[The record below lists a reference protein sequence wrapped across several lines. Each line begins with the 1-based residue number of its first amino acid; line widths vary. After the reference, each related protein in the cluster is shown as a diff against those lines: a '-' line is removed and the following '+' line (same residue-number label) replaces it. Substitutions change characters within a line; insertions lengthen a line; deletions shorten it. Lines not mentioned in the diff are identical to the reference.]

1 MDAIETAIMNN
12 RFAAIVEEASATLHR
27 TAHTTFTKLVQDYQC
42 SIATVDGDMFAYPI
56 QSGVNVFMGLPIRPM
71 IEIIGIENM
80 RPGDCFITNDPF
92 GTDGLV
98 THLMD
103 VTTLRPIFHD
113 DELIAFSWAFI
124 HASDIGGAVP
134 GSISPDFTEV
144 FQEGLRIRPMHIFKE
159 GKLVE
164 EIRDIYLDNSRIPND
179 IWGDF
184 QAMFSAQK
192 SMDRRLNELCRRYGP
207 DRVKAGMRDVID
219 FAEIKARQV
228 ISTIPDGEYEFG
240 DYLEGIN
247 EGEFAFIHATLRVQG
262 DEVEIDFTGT
272 EPQTPSA
279 YNYVTGSRTHPYLVQ
294 AMIHLIFTRDPE
306 CPRNAGILRP
316 IRTCAP
322 RGTIINAIFPAAGG
336 SRVVANT
343 RAYDAIIGCLNQALP
358 GGLVAGSAGMMG
370 IIVLSARDPVTGK
383 KRVGVVNTICGGGGG
398 RCDRDGVDAI
408 DTRFSHLGSVPAEV
422 VEAETVLIMRA
433 YRLLPDSQAAGKWQ
447 GGAALV
453 LELENTGHEAMMTV
467 RGLNR
472 FHFQPWGFDGGDPG
486 GLGNVILNPGT
497 PEEKSIGKIKVL
509 QLTRG
514 DIVRL
519 TTPSGGGFGD
529 PLDRDPER
537 ISSDIARGL
546 VTRERAK
553 GAYGVVFDANG
564 QLDLVATEVR
574 RSELKS
580 QRTLPLARFTLGRE
594 RESYDQIWP
603 TDIRKA
609 LSVKVLNEEPAIR
622 QNLIASVRD
631 RLTGDGVVVTPQAL
645 ETVYQEE
652 LMLLVGRRRV
662 SGNTRT
668 PGGPMSEEI

>member
-1 MDAIETAIMNN
+1 MDAIQTAIMNN
-12 RFAAIVEEASATLHR
+12 RFTAIVEEASATLHR

-80 RPGDCFITNDPF
+80 QPGDCYITNDPF

-103 VTTLRPIFHD
+103 VTTLRPIFHEN
-113 DELIAFSWAFI
+113 ELIAFSWAFI

-159 GKLVE
+159 GELVE
-164 EIRDIYLDNSRIPND
+164 EIRDIYLDNSRIPDD

-184 QAMFSAQK
+184 KAMFSAQK

-207 DRVKAGMRDVID
+207 DQVKAGMRDVID

-228 ISTIPDGEYEFG
+228 ISEIRDGEYEFG

-247 EGEFAFIHATLRVQG
+247 EGEFAFIHSTLRVQG

-279 YNYVTGSRTHPYLVQ
+279 YNYVTGAQTHPYLVQ
-294 AMIHLIFTRDPE
+294 AMIHLIFTHDPE

-343 RAYDAIIGCLNQALP
+343 RAYDTIIGCLNQALP

-370 IIVLSARDPVTGK
+370 IIVLNARDPVTGK
-383 KRVGVVNTICGGGGG
+383 KRVGVINTICGGGGG
-398 RCDRDGVDAI
+398 RHDRDGVDAI

-433 YRLLPDSQAAGKWQ
+433 YRLVSDSQAAGKWQ
-447 GGAALV
+447 SGAALV
-453 LELENTGHEAMMTV
+453 MELENTGHEAMMTV

-486 GLGNVILNPGT
+486 GLGNVVLNPDT
-497 PEEKSIGKIKVL
+497 PEEKSIGKIRVL
-509 QLTRG
+509 HLKRG

-529 PLDRDPER
+529 PLDRDLEQ
-537 ISSDIARGL
+537 ISSDLARGL
-546 VTRERAK
+546 VTKERAET
-553 GAYGVVFDANG
+553 AYGVVFGADD
-564 QLDLVATEVR
+564 QPDLAATEAR
-574 RSELKS
+574 RGELRS
-580 QRTLPLARFTLGRE
+580 QRTSPLALFTFGRE
-594 RESYDQIWP
+594 REAYDQIWP

-609 LSVKVLNEEPAIR
+609 LSVRALNEEPSIR
-622 QNLIASVRD
+622 QHLISAVRD
-631 RLTGDGVVVTPQAL
+631 RLTAAGDTVTSAAL
-645 ETVYQEE
+645 DLAFSEE
-652 LMLLVGRRRV
+652 LADILGPVSTKPGRP
-662 SGNTRT
+662 TT
-668 PGGPMSEEI
+668 

>member
-1 MDAIETAIMNN
+1 MDAIQTAIMNN
-12 RFAAIVEEASATLHR
+12 RFTAIVEEASATLHR

-42 SIATVDGDMFAYPI
+42 AIATVDGDMFAYPI

-71 IEIIGIENM
+71 IDIIGIENM
-80 RPGDCFITNDPF
+80 RPGDCYITNDPF

-103 VTTLRPIFHD
+103 VTTLRPIFHEG
-113 DELIAFSWAFI
+113 ELIAFSWAFI

-144 FQEGLRIRPMHIFKE
+144 FQEGLRVRPMHIFKE
-159 GKLVE
+159 GELVE
-164 EIRDIYLDNSRIPND
+164 EVRDIYLDNSRIPND

-207 DRVKAGMRDVID
+207 EKVKAGMLDVID

-228 ISTIPDGEYEFG
+228 ISEIPDGEYEFG

-247 EGEFAFIHATLRVQG
+247 EGEFAFIHATLRVRG

-279 YNYVTGSRTHPYLVQ
+279 YNYVTGSQTHPYLVQ
-294 AMIHLIFTRDPE
+294 AMIHLIFTHDPE

-343 RAYDAIIGCLNQALP
+343 RAYDTIIGCLNQALP

-370 IIVLSARDPVTGK
+370 IIVLNARDPVTGK

-398 RCDRDGVDAI
+398 RRDRDGVDAI

-453 LELENTGHEAMMTV
+453 LELENTGHDAMMTV

-486 GLGNVILNPGT
+486 GLGNVVLNPGT
-497 PEEKSIGKIKVL
+497 SEEKSIGKIKVL

-514 DIVRL
+514 DVVRL

-529 PLDRDPER
+529 PLKRDPER
-537 ISSDIARGL
+537 IFSDLARGL
-546 VTRERAK
+546 VTRKRAEA
-553 GAYGVVFDANG
+553 AYGVVFDADG
-564 QLDLVATEVR
+564 QPDLAATETR
-574 RSELKS
+574 RDELKS
-580 QRTLPLARFTLGRE
+580 QRTLPLARFTFGRE
-594 RESYDQIWP
+594 RETYDKIWP

-609 LSVKVLNEEPAIR
+609 LSVMVLKEEPTIR
-622 QNLIASVRD
+622 QHLIGAVRD
-631 RLTGDGVVVTPQAL
+631 RLTAIGKTVTPAAL
-645 ETVYQEE
+645 ELAFNEE
-652 LMLLVGRRRV
+652 LLDIVGPASTRPRR
-662 SGNTRT
+662 
-668 PGGPMSEEI
+668 PAA